1 MADLRDAIP
10 RRDAPRHGG
19 HEKTGRPARRDNVP
33 TGRSGP
39 ASQPGRSSRRGRE
52 AYLPP
57 MLLSG
62 FHSPFSTLYI
72 VMPPFFRSPRES

>member
-1 MADLRDAIP
+1 MADLRGTIQ
-10 RRDAPRHGG
+10 RRHVPQRNR
-19 HEKTGRPARRDNVP
+19 HEKTGRPTRHDNVP

-39 ASQPGRSSRRGRE
+39 ASQPGRSSRRGFE

>member
-19 HEKTGRPARRDNVP
+19 HEKTG
-33 TGRSGP
+33 P
-39 ASQPGRSSRRGRE
+39 ASQPGRSSRRGCE

>member
-1 MADLRDAIP
+1 MTDLCDAT
-10 RRDAPRHGG
+10 RVARLRSGG
-19 HEKTGRPARRDNVP
+19 RHEKTGRPARRDNVP